1 MSLIST
7 LKITNLTRAKVNNRI
22 ALLLMVLSGCICTY
36 AQSYNQEKTALTNF
50 LVRMYENAPFDG
62 VKAVEDYDNAYLMS
76 VVKLDKEKYKTES
89 ALNRVASVKAMSQAS
104 RFFNGSNITDDM
116 IIRTTEK
123 ADGTSDTEIIENIRE
138 HSVGYVKQLEQLTN
152 FTAKDGQQVF
162 IFITPLKME

>member
-7 LKITNLTRAKVNNRI
+7 LKIINLTRAKVNNKI
-22 ALLLMVLSGCICTY
+22 ALLLMALSGCICTY

-62 VKAVEDYDNAYLMS
+62 VKVVEDYDNAYLMS
-76 VVKLDKEKYKTES
+76 VVKLNKAMYETEA

-104 RFFNGSNITDDM
+104 RYFNGSNVTDGM

-138 HSVGYVKQLEQLTN
+138 YSAGYVKQLEHLTN
-152 FTAKDGQQVF
+152 FPSADGQHVF
-162 IFITPLKME
+162 IFITPLKIE

>member
-1 MSLIST
+1 MRKVILSL
-7 LKITNLTRAKVNNRI
+7 LFG
-22 ALLLMVLSGCICTY
+22 LSVICGF
-36 AQSYNQEKTALTNF
+36 AQNYNQERTALTNF

-76 VVKLDKEKYKTES
+76 VVKLDKTKYKSES

-123 ADGTSDTEIIENIRE
+123 TDGSFDTEIIENIRE
-138 HSVGYVKQLEQLTN
+138 NSVGYVKQLEQLTN
-152 FTAKDGQQVF
+152 FAAPDGHHVF
-162 IFITPLKME
+162 IFITPLNK

>member
-1 MSLIST
+1 MSRFFVLTLI
-7 LKITNLTRAKVNNRI
+7 
-22 ALLLMVLSGCICTY
+22 LLATAFQAF

-152 FTAKDGQQVF
+152 FNAKDGQQVF

>member
-1 MSLIST
+1 MIRRFL
-7 LKITNLTRAKVNNRI
+7 L
-22 ALLLMVLSGCICTY
+22 ALLLIYAGTITY
-36 AQSYNQEKTALTNF
+36 AQSYNQERTALINF

-76 VVKLDKEKYKTES
+76 VVKLDKTKYKSES

-123 ADGTSDTEIIENIRE
+123 ADGSSDTEIIENIRE
-138 HSVGYVKQLEQLTN
+138 NSVGYIKQLEQLTN
-152 FTAKDGQQVF
+152 FAAPDGHHVF
-162 IFITPLKME
+162 IFITPLNK